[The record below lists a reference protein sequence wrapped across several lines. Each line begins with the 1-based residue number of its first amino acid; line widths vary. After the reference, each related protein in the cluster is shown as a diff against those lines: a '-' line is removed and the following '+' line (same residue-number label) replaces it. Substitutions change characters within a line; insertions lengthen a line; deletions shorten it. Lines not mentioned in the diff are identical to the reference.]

1 MNLDIRTPIGLLF
14 LIIGAMLALF
24 GLATHFNDPA
34 LYDRSLGVNVNLWW
48 GLAMLIFGGAMFHY
62 GRRATARSA
71 APIKKPLI
79 EELAP

>member
-14 LIIGAMLALF
+14 LIIGALLAVF
-24 GLATHFNDPA
+24 GLATHFTDPA

-62 GRRATARSA
+62 GRRATARLIA
-71 APIKKPLI
+71 AAQNP
-79 EELAP
+79 